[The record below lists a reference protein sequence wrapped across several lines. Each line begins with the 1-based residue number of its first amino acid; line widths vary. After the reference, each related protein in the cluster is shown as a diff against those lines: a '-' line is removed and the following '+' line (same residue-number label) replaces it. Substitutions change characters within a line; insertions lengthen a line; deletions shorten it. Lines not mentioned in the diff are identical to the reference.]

1 MISHEEYIDQKIQFA
16 YKLYK
21 QNRFFRK
28 SRAIVKQGDDFLVLY
43 NTATNRYSIAG
54 GGVEEGENI
63 KKACIREAYEELGA
77 RVKIVKFLTKNYY
90 STKLKMGEE
99 EFDSKRVE
107 FFFLCEVKKLEDVEL
122 GIEGEFTGKIEVKK
136 LSKEEFLKC
145 KVLDKRTLNK
155 IVNDI

>member
-28 SRAIVKQGDDFLVLY
+28 SRAIVKQGDDFVVLF
-43 NTATNRYSIAG
+43 NTVTHRYSIAG

-63 KKACIREAYEELGA
+63 KRACIREAYEELGA
-77 RVKIVKFLTKNYY
+77 RVRIVKYLTKNYY
-90 STKLKMGEE
+90 STKLKIGEK

-107 FFFLCEVKKLEDVEL
+107 FFFLCEVKKMENVEL

-136 LSKEEFLKC
+136 LSRDEFFKC
-145 KVLDKRTLNK
+145 KALDKYILNK
-155 IVNDI
+155 IADII

>member
-16 YKLYK
+16 YQLYK

-28 SRAIVKQGDDFLVLY
+28 SRAIVKQGDDFIVLF
-43 NTATNRYSIAG
+43 NSAIKKYSIAG

-63 KKACIREAYEELGA
+63 RKACIREAYEELGA

-90 STKLKMGEE
+90 STKLKLGDK

-107 FFFLCEVKKLEDVEL
+107 FFFLCEVKKFEDVEL
-122 GIEGEFTGKIEVKK
+122 GLEGEFASQIEVKR
-136 LSKEEFLKC
+136 LSKQEFVKS
-145 KVLDKRTLNK
+145 KALDKRVLNK
-155 IVNDI
+155 IIDEI